1 MALAIKGLQ
10 YFPLDVNFFEN
21 NKIAIIISDY
31 GLEATA
37 VVLKLFS
44 QIYKSGYYMDWN
56 EKIGKIFS
64 ASFHTKYSYATIM
77 NLVNSLVEEDIFNKR
92 MYEEYHILTS
102 EKIQNCY
109 FSATVRRKKQKISNP
124 EYLLIADMIPS
135 STTPNEHLN
144 DDSVDKNPKIACNF
158 EQSKVDKSKVEN
170 NKENESINLIERES
184 NARARE
190 NDQFNFRQTYRI
202 IPEESNARAREN
214 DQSLKAEW
222 DQWKMEL
229 LNDEDWCAT
238 LIRISGKG
246 LSLLDKTHQA
256 MNCFDDINVLRALQ
270 NTVQTK
276 KEYQSGFIAW
286 WRHNNWETDMQV
298 LSGAKSAKNK
308 VPPRTEYKKPAA
320 RKSRYEEMMEV
331 AAEAKLL
338 TKKMYENNGFG
349 YTIENSL
356 EATTDYTA

>member
-1 MALAIKGLQ
+1 MKKYESPGAILYLNLLCDIYGNSYFVQIGQDYLFDLADQLETEDTEIKAMLDYMVEIGLFDAELWKQ
-10 YFPLDVNFFEN
+10 N
-21 NKIAIIISDY
+21 
-31 GLEATA
+31 
-37 VVLKLFS
+37 
-44 QIYKSGYYMDWN
+44 
-56 EKIGKIFS
+56 
-64 ASFHTKYSYATIM
+64 
-77 NLVNSLVEEDIFNKR
+77 
-92 MYEEYHILTS
+92 ILTS
-102 EKIQNCY
+102 KSIQERYLTAKGRYLNEK
-109 FSATVRRKKQKISNP
+109 KLEKQ
-124 EYLLIADMIPS
+124 YLLIPLPEIKARV
-135 STTPNEHLN
+135 STVKTPVCTVESAQSIGN
-144 DDSVDKNPKIACNF
+144 KN
-158 EQSKVDKSKVEN
+158 KVEN
-170 NKENESINLIERES
+170 NKENESINLIER
-184 NARARE
+184 
-190 NDQFNFRQTYRI
+190 
-202 IPEESNARAREN
+202 ESNARAREN

-246 LSLLDKTHQA
+246 LSLLDKTYQA

>member
-44 QIYKSGYYMDWN
+44 QIYKSGYYVDWN

-135 STTPNEHLN
+135 STTPKEHLN
-144 DDSVDKNPKIACNF
+144 DNSVDKNPKIVCNF
-158 EQSKVDKSKVEN
+158 QQSKVDKSKVD
-170 NKENESINLIERES
+170 KSKGNESINNHTHIARES
-184 NARARE
+184 EKIRA
-190 NDQFNFRQTYRI
+190 
-202 IPEESNARAREN
+202 
-214 DQSLKAEW
+214 LKAEW
-222 DQWKMEL
+222 DQWKMEM
-229 LNDEDWCAT
+229 LNDEEWCAT
-238 LIRISGKG
+238 LVRYSGKG
-246 LSLLDKTHQA
+246 ILILNNAYQIMK
-256 MNCFDDINVLRALQ
+256 CFDDYVILRSSE
-270 NTVQTK
+270 NTIQTK
-276 KEYQSGFIAW
+276 KDYQSGLFGW
-286 WRHNNWETDMQV
+286 WRYNNWETDLQI
-298 LSGAKSAKNK
+298 LTGAKAAMIENKCSA
-308 VPPRTEYKKPAA
+308 PRTTQKTSKI
-320 RKSRYEEMMEV
+320 EEAMAV
-331 AAEAKLL
+331 AERASEMAYQLMQQNQL
-338 TKKMYENNGFG
+338 
-349 YTIENSL
+349 
-356 EATTDYTA
+356 

>member
-1 MALAIKGLQ
+1 MALSIKGLQ

-77 NLVNSLVEEDIFNKR
+77 NLVNSLVEEDIFNKK

-135 STTPNEHLN
+135 STTPKEHLN
-144 DDSVDKNPKIACNF
+144 DNSVDKNPKIACNF
-158 EQSKVDKSKVEN
+158 EQSIVDESKVDKSKG
-170 NKENESINLIERES
+170 KESINNHTHIARES
-184 NARARE
+184 EKIR
-190 NDQFNFRQTYRI
+190 
-202 IPEESNARAREN
+202 
-214 DQSLKAEW
+214 SLKAEW
-222 DQWKMEL
+222 DQWKMEM

-238 LIRISGKG
+238 LVRYSGKG
-246 LSLLDKTHQA
+246 ILILHNAYEIMK
-256 MNCFDDINVLRALQ
+256 CFDDYIILRSSE
-270 NTVQTK
+270 NTIQTK
-276 KEYQSGFIAW
+276 KDYQSGLFGW
-286 WRHNNWETDMQV
+286 WRYNNWETDLQI
-298 LSGAKSAKNK
+298 LTGAKAAMIENKCSA
-308 VPPRTEYKKPAA
+308 PRTVQKTSKI
-320 RKSRYEEMMEV
+320 EEAMAV
-331 AAEAKLL
+331 AERASEMAYQLMQQNPL
-338 TKKMYENNGFG
+338 
-349 YTIENSL
+349 
-356 EATTDYTA
+356 

>member
-77 NLVNSLVEEDIFNKR
+77 NLVNSLVEEDIFNKK
-92 MYEEYHILTS
+92 MYEQYHILTS

-124 EYLLIADMIPS
+124 EYLLIADMISS
-135 STTPNEHLN
+135 STTPKEHLN
-144 DDSVDKNPKIACNF
+144 DNSVDKNPKNACNF
-158 EQSKVDKSKVEN
+158 QQSKVDKSKVD
-170 NKENESINLIERES
+170 KSKGKESINNHTHIARES
-184 NARARE
+184 EKIR
-190 NDQFNFRQTYRI
+190 
-202 IPEESNARAREN
+202 
-214 DQSLKAEW
+214 SLKAEW
-222 DQWKMEL
+222 DQWKMEM

-238 LIRISGKG
+238 LVRYSGKG
-246 LSLLDKTHQA
+246 ILILNNAYQIMK
-256 MNCFDDINVLRALQ
+256 CFDDYVILRSSE
-270 NTVQTK
+270 NTIQTK
-276 KEYQSGFIAW
+276 KDYQSGLFGW
-286 WRHNNWETDMQV
+286 WRYNNWETDLQI
-298 LSGAKSAKNK
+298 LTGAKAAMIENKCSA
-308 VPPRTEYKKPAA
+308 PRTVQKTSKI
-320 RKSRYEEMMEV
+320 EEAMAV
-331 AAEAKLL
+331 AERASEMAYQLMQQNPL
-338 TKKMYENNGFG
+338 
-349 YTIENSL
+349 
-356 EATTDYTA
+356 

>member
-1 MALAIKGLQ
+1 MALSIKGLQ

-77 NLVNSLVEEDIFNKR
+77 NLVNSLVEEDIFNKK

-135 STTPNEHLN
+135 STTPKEHLN
-144 DDSVDKNPKIACNF
+144 DNSVDKNPKIACNF
-158 EQSKVDKSKVEN
+158 QQSKVDKSKVD
-170 NKENESINLIERES
+170 KSKGKESINNHTHIARES
-184 NARARE
+184 EKIRA
-190 NDQFNFRQTYRI
+190 
-202 IPEESNARAREN
+202 
-214 DQSLKAEW
+214 LKAEW
-222 DQWKMEL
+222 DQWKMEM

-238 LIRISGKG
+238 LVRYSGKG
-246 LSLLDKTHQA
+246 ILILNNAYQIMK
-256 MNCFDDINVLRALQ
+256 CFDDYVILRSSE
-270 NTVQTK
+270 NTIQTK
-276 KEYQSGFIAW
+276 KDYQSGLFGW
-286 WRHNNWETDMQV
+286 WRYNNWETDLQI
-298 LSGAKSAKNK
+298 LTGAKAAMIENKCSA
-308 VPPRTEYKKPAA
+308 PRTTQKTSKI
-320 RKSRYEEMMEV
+320 EEAMAV
-331 AAEAKLL
+331 AERASEMAYQLMQQNPL
-338 TKKMYENNGFG
+338 
-349 YTIENSL
+349 
-356 EATTDYTA
+356 

>member
-1 MALAIKGLQ
+1 MALTIKGLQ

-144 DDSVDKNPKIACNF
+144 DAVDKNPKIACNF
-158 EQSKVDKSKVEN
+158 EQSKVDKSKVKN
-170 NKENESINLIERES
+170 SKENESINLNNNNHN
-184 NARARE
+184 NARV
-190 NDQFNFRQTYRI
+190 
-202 IPEESNARAREN
+202 REN

-222 DQWKMEL
+222 DQWKKEL
-229 LNDEDWCAT
+229 LNDEDWCAS
-238 LIRISGKG
+238 LVRYSGKG
-246 LSLLDKTHQA
+246 LAIIEHALEA
-256 MNCFDDINVLRALQ
+256 MTYFDDFIVLKAQEDTTR
-270 NTVQTK
+270 TK
-276 KEYQSGFIAW
+276 KEYQMSFIGW
-286 WRHNNWETDMQV
+286 WRHNNWETNRQLLTGTKQV
-298 LSGAKSAKNK
+298 A
-308 VPPRTEYKKPAA
+308 PPRTEYKKPAA

>member
-158 EQSKVDKSKVEN
+158 EQSKV
-170 NKENESINLIERES
+170 
-184 NARARE
+184 
-190 NDQFNFRQTYRI
+190 
-202 IPEESNARAREN
+202 
-214 DQSLKAEW
+214 
-222 DQWKMEL
+222 EL
-229 LNDEDWCAT
+229 LNDEDWCAS
-238 LIRISGKG
+238 LVRYSGKG
-246 LSLLDKTHQA
+246 LAIIEHALEA
-256 MNCFDDINVLRALQ
+256 MTYFDDFIVLKAQEDTTR
-270 NTVQTK
+270 TK
-276 KEYQSGFIAW
+276 KEYQMSFIGW
-286 WRHNNWETDMQV
+286 WRHNNWETNRQLLTGTKQV
-298 LSGAKSAKNK
+298 A
-308 VPPRTEYKKPAA
+308 PPRTEYKKPAA

>member
-1 MALAIKGLQ
+1 MALSIKGLQ

-77 NLVNSLVEEDIFNKR
+77 NLVNSLVEEDIFNKK

-124 EYLLIADMIPS
+124 EYLLIADMISS
-135 STTPNEHLN
+135 STTSKEHLN
-144 DDSVDKNPKIACNF
+144 DNSVDKNPKNACNF
-158 EQSKVDKSKVEN
+158 QQSKVDKSKVD
-170 NKENESINLIERES
+170 KSKGKESINNHTHIARES
-184 NARARE
+184 EKIR
-190 NDQFNFRQTYRI
+190 
-202 IPEESNARAREN
+202 
-214 DQSLKAEW
+214 SLKAEW
-222 DQWKMEL
+222 DQWKMEM

-238 LIRISGKG
+238 LVRYSGKG
-246 LSLLDKTHQA
+246 ILILNNAYQIMK
-256 MNCFDDINVLRALQ
+256 CFDDYVILRSSE
-270 NTVQTK
+270 NTIQTK
-276 KEYQSGFIAW
+276 KDYQSGLFGW
-286 WRHNNWETDMQV
+286 WRYNNWETDLQI
-298 LSGAKSAKNK
+298 LTGAKAAMIENKCSA
-308 VPPRTEYKKPAA
+308 PRTTQKTSKI
-320 RKSRYEEMMEV
+320 EEAMAV
-331 AAEAKLL
+331 AERASEMAYQLMQQNQL
-338 TKKMYENNGFG
+338 
-349 YTIENSL
+349 
-356 EATTDYTA
+356 

>member
-1 MALAIKGLQ
+1 MARPIKLGLD
-10 YFPLDVNFFEN
+10 YFPMDT
-21 NKIAIIISDY
+21 D
-31 GLEATA
+31 
-37 VVLKLFS
+37 VLKNIKIRRLMKKYESPGAILYLNLLCDIYGNSYFVQIGQDYLFDLAD
-44 QIYKSGYYMDWN
+44 QLETEDTEIKAMLDYMV
-56 EKIGKIFS
+56 EIGLFDAELWKQ
-64 ASFHTKYSYATIM
+64 
-77 NLVNSLVEEDIFNKR
+77 N
-92 MYEEYHILTS
+92 ILTS
-102 EKIQNCY
+102 KSIQERYLTAKGRYLNEK
-109 FSATVRRKKQKISNP
+109 KLEKQ
-124 EYLLIADMIPS
+124 YLLIPLPEIKARV
-135 STTPNEHLN
+135 STVKTPVCTEKTPVITVETPVCTVESAQSIGN
-144 DDSVDKNPKIACNF
+144 KN
-158 EQSKVDKSKVEN
+158 KVEN
-170 NKENESINLIERES
+170 NKENESINLIER
-184 NARARE
+184 
-190 NDQFNFRQTYRI
+190 
-202 IPEESNARAREN
+202 ESNARAREN

-298 LSGAKSAKNK
+298 LSGAKSAKNMA
-308 VPPRTEYKKPAA
+308 PPRTEYKKPAA